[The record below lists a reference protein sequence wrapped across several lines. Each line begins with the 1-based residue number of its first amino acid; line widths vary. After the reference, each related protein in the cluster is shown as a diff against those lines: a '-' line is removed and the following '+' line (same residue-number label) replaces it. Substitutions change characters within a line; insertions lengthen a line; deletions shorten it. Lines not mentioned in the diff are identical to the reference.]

1 MSTVT
6 TTTTRT
12 NNMNKTEPEYDSA
25 SDSESDFSKNG
36 NSGSEWHES
45 SSEDEES
52 DDGSDSEYDY
62 ATDEEVV
69 ISPKAG
75 SSRTRTCNKRKR
87 GGIRYVDNDEDSS
100 DSELEDGEVEFYNSE
115 EEDQGALNVNNVYN
129 ETRTRKKPRRLEPE
143 METPERSVKWL
154 QIEELA
160 ERIKEL
166 NKKYENLIEGK
177 QNAKRLVLNGF
188 KKVLKDSHVHNM
200 GMRVAKQT
208 GWVTKFNSIPTD
220 NSDLERWKN
229 RLQRHL
235 ETEWKAEA
243 DRLCAATKNQ
253 IYLLFGH

>member
-115 EEDQGALNVNNVYN
+115 EEDQGVA
-129 ETRTRKKPRRLEPE
+129 RR
-143 METPERSVKWL
+143 
-154 QIEELA
+154 
-160 ERIKEL
+160 
-166 NKKYENLIEGK
+166 G
-177 QNAKRLVLNGF
+177 
-188 KKVLKDSHVHNM
+188 
-200 GMRVAKQT
+200 
-208 GWVTKFNSIPTD
+208 
-220 NSDLERWKN
+220 
-229 RLQRHL
+229 
-235 ETEWKAEA
+235 ETEGGERVREL
-243 DRLCAATKNQ
+243 RLPRDWCV
-253 IYLLFGH
+253 